1 MSMATMVM
9 ATVSHINNGIK
20 VPVLNALIP
29 LLILSPVTLA
39 GEWTFDPNIGL
50 TETYSNNVELTN
62 SNKESSLVSQ
72 AFIGLETEYISNA
85 FKLSFTGTETFAA
98 YSHDSDLN
106 DDFQEANLDLLW
118 SIWDGGPEFIARSSI
133 TNISKDETSNS
144 LADLVS
150 SDTIQQKNHF
160 AGFQYN
166 IDNNHH
172 LLNSSIVYNIIET
185 EDNIGESEGYTAIID
200 SSNGRSARNVFW
212 QADGQ
217 YSYRENKDLDGE
229 NYTVEIKF
237 GAITT
242 FHLNP
247 FVRYYN
253 EDIKGSLAG
262 TSPGTTPSW
271 GPGLRFIP
279 TRHFSFDL
287 SYNYVEKENTTSD
300 DYVAASLDW
309 QPSPRTSLFASYSKR
324 FFGDSYEF
332 DFQHKAKRLTNSITY
347 KESIEVFDRN
357 TYFEEELGLFW
368 CPVAEGSN
376 SVSLTDCFAQNQ
388 PQDDAN
394 YALVPFS
401 SLTPVE
407 NNEFTL
413 NKRLAWHSVL
423 SLSRTDFSFNISAR
437 EREAL
442 STGIIDEYLDISFD
456 ITRRI
461 SPRSDISL
469 ITSYFDNTFDKEN
482 PEGPRQTD
490 KYKVVE
496 AIYNKKL
503 AHSLSAF
510 VSLQFLD
517 RESSRVDRTYTE
529 ARASINI
536 TKEF

>member
-9 ATVSHINNGIK
+9 ATVSRINKSIK
-20 VPVLNALIP
+20 MPTQYALVS
-29 LLILSPVTLA
+29 LLTLSPATIA

-50 TETYSNNVELTN
+50 TETYSNNVELVNTD
-62 SNKESSLVSQ
+62 KQSSLVSQ
-72 AFIGLETEYISNA
+72 AFIGLETEYLSKRL
-85 FKLSFTGTETFAA
+85 KLSFTGTETFAA

-106 DDFQEANLDLLW
+106 DDFQEANLDFLW
-118 SIWDGGPEFIARSSI
+118 SMWDGGPEFIARSSI

-150 SDTIQQKNHF
+150 GDTIQQKKHF

-166 IDNNHH
+166 LDNKAHQ
-172 LLNSSIVYNIIET
+172 LNSSIVYNLIET
-185 EDNIGESEGYTAIID
+185 EDNIGESEGYTALIE
-200 SSNGRSARNVFW
+200 SSNGQSARNVFW
-212 QADGQ
+212 QVDGQ

-229 NYTVEIKF
+229 NYTMEVKL
-237 GAITT
+237 GAITSYRI
-242 FHLNP
+242 NP

-287 SYNYVEKENTTSD
+287 SYNYVDKEDTTSD

-309 QPSPRTSLFASYSKR
+309 KPSPRTSLYASYSKR

-332 DFQHKAKRLTNSITY
+332 NFNHKAKRLTNNISY
-347 KESIEVFDRN
+347 DESIEVFDRN
-357 TYFEEELGLFW
+357 TYIAEELGLFW
-368 CPVAEGSN
+368 CPIPQGSSN
-376 SVSLTDCFAQNQ
+376 ISLTDCFAQNQ
-388 PQDDAN
+388 PPADTN
-394 YALVPFS
+394 FSLVPIA

-413 NKRLAWHSVL
+413 NKRLAWLSVL
-423 SLSRTDFSFNISAR
+423 SLSRTDFTLNVSAR

-442 STGIIDEYLDISFD
+442 ATGIIDEYFDISFD
-456 ITRRI
+456 ITRKL
-461 SPRSDISL
+461 SPKSDISL
-469 ITSYFDNTFDKEN
+469 ITSYYDNTFDKEN
-482 PEGPRQTD
+482 PQGPRQTD
-490 KYKVVE
+490 TYKVVE
-496 AIYNKKL
+496 AVYNKKL
-503 AHSLSAF
+503 THSLTTF
-510 VSLQFLD
+510 ISLKFLD
-517 RESSRVDRTYTE
+517 RESSRIDRTYTE